1 MERLAQIVES
11 KGLKLLGVVP
21 LDVSAD
27 YERFEAWI
35 NEGKHGG
42 LEFLE
47 RYKELRRDPGLM
59 LQDARAAIL
68 LGLPYDQGDDL
79 ESAAG
84 PKVAQYAR
92 FRDYHRVLWDKGG
105 EIARALKK
113 EIPDAKFRV
122 VADSAPVL
130 ERALAAKAGG
140 FIGKNTCYIDPKEGS
155 FLLLG
160 EIFTTA
166 DIRWNVSEPKDSRVR
181 DSSGGCG
188 TCDLCQVHCP
198 TGALSEDYSIDTKK
212 CLAYWTIEHRGTV
225 PESYWPHFRKYWYGC
240 DLCQL
245 ACPYNRKVKGWRLP
259 KELKVREMPSLD
271 KVALMS
277 QVEYEI
283 WFGGTS
289 MTRARKEGLKRN
301 ALIALSAS
309 EDPLLPTVMEL
320 FDDEGDETLK
330 ATVAQVRRRRAESEC
345 RPPARLG

>member
-1 MERLAQIVES
+1 MERLQEIVES
-11 KGLKLLGVVP
+11 KGLRLLGVVP

-27 YERFEAWI
+27 YVRFESWI
-35 NEGKHGG
+35 GEGKHGG
-42 LEFLE
+42 MEFLE
-47 RYKELRRDPGLM
+47 RYKELRREPGLM
-59 LQDARAAIL
+59 LQGARSAIL
-68 LGLPYDQGDDL
+68 FGLLYDQGDDM
-79 ESAAG
+79 EATAS

-92 FRDYHRVLWDKGG
+92 FKDYHRVLWDKGG

-113 EIPDAKFRV
+113 ELPEARFRV

-130 ERALAAKAGG
+130 ERALAAKTGG
-140 FIGKNTCYIDPKEGS
+140 FIGKNTCFIDPAEGS
-155 FLLLG
+155 FILLG

-166 DIRWNVSEPKDSRVR
+166 DFPLTDREPKDSRVR
-181 DSSGGCG
+181 DGSGGCG

-198 TGALSEDYSIDTKK
+198 TGALAADYSIDTKK

-225 PESYWPHFRKYWYGC
+225 PEAYWPHFAKYWYGC

-277 QVEYEI
+277 QLEYET

-301 ALIALSAS
+301 ALIALYASA
-309 EDPLLPTVMEL
+309 DPLLPTVLDL
-320 FDDEGDETLK
+320 FQDDGDETLK
-330 ATVAQVRRRRAESEC
+330 ATAAEIKSKAARAVRPRAE
-345 RPPARLG
+345 PG